1 MKWEKVLE
9 TGILVFVLI
18 AGIKLG
24 QTWTA
29 RFFSVPNN
37 Q

>member
-9 TGILVFVLI
+9 TGVLVFVLI

-29 RFFSVPNN
+29 RMFGATNS
-37 Q
+37 

>member
-9 TGILVFVLI
+9 TGILVFVLV

-29 RFFSVPNN
+29 RFFASNN